1 VKKKQAS
8 ELKNSSPKQSS
19 KSSNTHSIR
28 QGKGEHGYSAVDYPL
43 ERRDAAENRQRI
55 LTVTQQL
62 FAEQGIENVSMS
74 QIAKAAGIGQG
85 TLYRRYGNKGE
96 LCIALLKANFPQLR
110 EQIDRHLTE
119 IAVSM
124 SKLEQLDSFLEQL
137 IAAIEDK
144 FSLLSAIGDAAIG
157 SHRGMQFHNPWYE
170 WAHQTISRLL
180 HEAIA
185 QGEILPLNAVFTAD
199 SLLATLSIDLYLF
212 QRNDR
217 KFTPGQILQGIRWIY
232 IERLRKN

>member
-1 VKKKQAS
+1 MKKKHTSETKAS
-8 ELKNSSPKQSS
+8 SQNKSGQS
-19 KSSNTHSIR
+19 HSV
-28 QGKGEHGYSAVDYPL
+28 QGQEERWCDESDRRP

-62 FAEQGIENVSMS
+62 FAEQGIENVTMS

-96 LCIALLKANFPQLR
+96 LCIALLKSNFPQLR
-110 EQIDRHLTE
+110 ERIDRHLAE
-119 IAVSM
+119 IATSM
-124 SKLEQLDSFLEQL
+124 SKLEQLNSFLEQL

-144 FSLLSAIGDAAIG
+144 FPLLSAIGDAAIG
-157 SHRGMQFHNPWYE
+157 PQRGMQFHNPWYE
-170 WAHQTISRLL
+170 WTHGTISKLL
-180 HEAIA
+180 NEAIA
-185 QGEILPLNAVFTAD
+185 QGEILPLNAAFTAD

-217 KFTPGQILQGIRWIY
+217 KFTPEQILQGIRWIY
-232 IERLRKN
+232 IERLKTID